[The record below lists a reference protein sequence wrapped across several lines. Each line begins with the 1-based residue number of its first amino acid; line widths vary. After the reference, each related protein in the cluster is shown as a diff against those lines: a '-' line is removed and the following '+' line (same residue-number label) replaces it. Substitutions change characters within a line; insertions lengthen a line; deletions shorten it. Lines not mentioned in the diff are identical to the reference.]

1 GRRARRRGRARRDDE
16 HERDEGSW
24 VKQAFDPAFA
34 GARKQPALMQ
44 AVRPAGPEFDGVGLE
59 AETAPARRP
68 WHDLALEAL
77 LHFLV
82 ARLEIGAAGER
93 PRLVGRPGAD
103 LRIPA
108 AGGKGSVRIL
118 GLKQLDRAFEADLAA
133 ERLPME
139 KQGGP
144 GIGCK
149 LG

>member
-1 GRRARRRGRARRDDE
+1 AE
-16 HERDEGSW
+16 
-24 VKQAFDPAFA
+24 QAFAPAVA

-44 AVRPAGPEFDGVGLE
+44 AVRPAVPEFDGVGLE

-68 WHDLALEAL
+68 WHDLALQAL

-108 AGGKGSVRIL
+108 AGGKVSVRIL
-118 GLKQLDRAFEADLAA
+118 GLKRLDRAFRADLWGGGV
-133 ERLPME
+133 PKE
-139 KQGGP
+139 KQGGR
-144 GIGCK
+144 GVCRR
-149 LG
+149 L